1 MKLKN
6 VNRKMMIIILIIL
19 LITIFAILISSTYL
33 RTVVNNAKKEQVV
46 GELFSSIVYDN
57 QNEEEIKVLVKISSE
72 DGIEYIEKPDGS
84 QIQANGKQ
92 NVAIDYKVKKDEEN
106 IFKIK
111 EIGKEIV
118 DKSVCVTDQVI
129 KEELGIDVLS
139 EIVGYKTIEITE
151 NIPLEGYNK
160 IQHQIG
166 KNGEWQ
172 EGIGKMPI
180 VDYDIVRNA
189 LKNEDDT
196 VTVSVKA
203 ENTVTSNI
211 IQYSKNLKI
220 KNTTLIDNIQAE
232 SLIDAMSKE
241 NIETGKYG
249 VTINNKT
256 YNLQVYEFNEN
267 LTIDVSTEFGTE
279 QDVATDT
286 DYAQNMIAIKVN
298 GDLNINGEAI
308 LTTHASKSG
317 YGGPKGMFIY
327 CTGTI
332 INNGE
337 ISMTAR
343 GAKAEGEDV
352 YLYKNNDNTYEY
364 VPAEGATGGKGLVRV
379 GGGNGNDGEKGLNRQ
394 TGGGGSGAVYSGLG
408 GVGTSGDGSYGTSYS
423 GGTGGG
429 AWYSYST
436 GTAEAGQ
443 PNRWKRTV
451 GDIR

>member
-249 VTINNKT
+249 VTINDKT

-298 GDLNINGEAI
+298 GDLNINQEAI

-364 VPAEGATGGKGLVRV
+364 VPAEGAIGAENVATWYTSGKKGQ
-379 GGGNGNDGEKGLNRQ
+379 DGEGRQ
-394 TGGGGSGAVYSGLG
+394 TGGGGSGGASSKYAT
-408 GVGTSGDGSYGTSYS
+408 GTGAKGTSYS
-423 GGTGGG
+423 GGTGR
-429 AWYSYST
+429 WCYS
-436 GTAEAGQ
+436 
-443 PNRWKRTV
+443 WKRWCY
-451 GDIR
+451 IR

>member
-1 MKLKN
+1 
-6 VNRKMMIIILIIL
+6 
-19 LITIFAILISSTYL
+19 
-33 RTVVNNAKKEQVV
+33 
-46 GELFSSIVYDN
+46 
-57 QNEEEIKVLVKISSE
+57 
-72 DGIEYIEKPDGS
+72 
-84 QIQANGKQ
+84 
-92 NVAIDYKVKKDEEN
+92 
-106 IFKIK
+106 
-111 EIGKEIV
+111 
-118 DKSVCVTDQVI
+118 
-129 KEELGIDVLS
+129 
-139 EIVGYKTIEITE
+139 
-151 NIPLEGYNK
+151 
-160 IQHQIG
+160 
-166 KNGEWQ
+166 
-172 EGIGKMPI
+172 MPI

-249 VTINNKT
+249 VTINDKT

-298 GDLNINGEAI
+298 GDLNINQEAI

-327 CTGTI
+327 CTGTVT
-332 INNGE
+332 NNGT
-337 ISMTAR
+337 ITMTAR

-429 AWYSYST
+429 AWHSYST